1 MKVLFVASEMEP
13 LAKTGGLADVIGVL
27 PKKLRETG
35 CDVRV
40 VLPYYRDV
48 RKNLKKLKYK
58 TADTKID
65 ITVVI
70 DWLSYKAD
78 IIETEV
84 EGVKVYL
91 LSNEEFFDR
100 KYIYTAPAGDYKDND
115 VRFGFYSLGALETA
129 KALNFK
135 PDIIHCNDWQAAM
148 VPIALKWKRH
158 YNDDPFFKS
167 SKLVFTI
174 HNISYQGLFGPE
186 FLDKFG
192 LDRSLFNPAQLEFY
206 GKVNL
211 LKGGIIASDM
221 VTTVSP
227 TYAKEIQTPEYGY
240 GLDGVLREISIQG
253 KLKGII
259 NGIDYDDWNP
269 ETDGALFANYSRDDP
284 GGKIENKAKLK
295 SHLGLNSNNGTPLI
309 GVVARLAQQKGI
321 DLVVESLDRLMSLD
335 VELVVLGA
343 GDKTYEKLLTA
354 AIKKYGGHFKAI
366 IGYDEAKA
374 RRIYAGCDMF
384 LMPSRFEPCGLGQL
398 ISLRYGTI
406 PIVRATGGLLDTIID
421 YSADRRYGNGFVF
434 DEFDQD
440 ELISAVEQAIS
451 IYNNT
456 REWNRLVKS
465 AMEMDFSWRKSSRE
479 YLKCYKGLLQK

>member
-1 MKVLFVASEMEP
+1 MEP

-35 CDVRV
+35 CDARV
-40 VLPYYRDV
+40 VLPYYGEV
-48 RKNLKKLKYK
+48 RKNLERLKYNTVNTGK
-58 TADTKID
+58 EV
-65 ITVVI
+65 TVVI
-70 DWLSYKAD
+70 DWLPYKAN
-78 IIETEV
+78 IKETEV
-84 EGVKVYL
+84 EGVPVYL
-91 LSNEEFFDR
+91 LCNDELFER
-100 KYIYTAPAGDYKDND
+100 EYVYTTPAGDYKDND

-148 VPIALKWKRH
+148 APISLKWKRH
-158 YNDDPFFKS
+158 YNDDPFFQS

-174 HNISYQGLFGPE
+174 HNISYQGLFGQG
-186 FLDKFG
+186 FLDRFG
-192 LDRSLFNPAQLEFY
+192 LDRSLFNPEQLEFY
-206 GKVNL
+206 GMVNL
-211 LKGGIIASDM
+211 LKGGIITSDL

-227 TYAKEIQTPEYGY
+227 TYAEEIQTPAYGY
-240 GLDGVLREISIQG
+240 GLDGVLQAVSSQG

-259 NGIDYDDWNP
+259 NGIDYDDWDP
-269 ETDGALFANYSRDDP
+269 ETDNALFANYNRDDP

-295 SHLGLNSNNGTPLI
+295 GLLGLNGNGRSPLI

-321 DLVVESLDRLMSLD
+321 DLVVDSLDRLMALD

-354 AIKKYGGHFKAI
+354 ALQKYGGNFKAI
-366 IGYDEAKA
+366 IGYDETKA

-406 PIVRATGGLLDTIID
+406 PIVRGTGGLLDTIVD
-421 YSADRRYGNGFVF
+421 YSADKKYGNGFVF
-434 DEFDQD
+434 NEFDED
-440 ELISAVEQAIS
+440 ELISTVKRAIS
-451 IYNNT
+451 IYKNT
-456 REWNRLVKS
+456 REWNNLVKTV
-465 AMEMDFSWRKSSRE
+465 MKIDFSWRKSSRE
-479 YLKCYKGLLQK
+479 YLKSYQDLLED